1 MHRKSGFL
9 AGLAVAAITFGS
21 LWFALG
27 QENFNRGHKFCKRE
41 HCQMTEHCQTQCG
54 EETKTIHADKIIII
68 QDNAKVDS
76 IAK

>member
-1 MHRKSGFL
+1 MRRRSGFL

-21 LWFALG
+21 LWFTLG
-27 QENFNRGHKFCKRE
+27 PDHFNRGHKLCQRE
-41 HCQMTEHCQTQCG
+41 HCQMTEHCQKQCG

-68 QDNAKVDS
+68 QNNAKVDS